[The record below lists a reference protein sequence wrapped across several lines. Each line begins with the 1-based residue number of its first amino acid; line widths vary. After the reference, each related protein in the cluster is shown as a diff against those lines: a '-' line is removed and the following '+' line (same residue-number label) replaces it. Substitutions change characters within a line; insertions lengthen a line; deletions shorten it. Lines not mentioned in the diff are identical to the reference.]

1 MKIFLGLLGI
11 GIGIIVT
18 LKYEWLLYNVGRLPS
33 IEKYLGSF
41 GGSRL
46 FYQLLGVLI
55 IFFSTLYMTGL
66 LNRLIEAIFF
76 RVFGIEA

>member
-11 GIGIIVT
+11 GIGIVIT

-55 IFFSTLYMTGL
+55 ILFSALYMTGML
-66 LNRLIEAIFF
+66 SRLIEGIFL
-76 RVFGIEA
+76 RLFGIGG

>member
-11 GIGIIVT
+11 AIGIVLS
-18 LKYEWLLYNVGRLPS
+18 LKYEWLLHNFGRIPS
-33 IEKYLGSF
+33 VEKYLGSF

-46 FYQLLGVLI
+46 FYQLLGVLV

-66 LNRLIEAIFF
+66 LNRLIEAIFS
-76 RVFGIEA
+76 RLFGIGA